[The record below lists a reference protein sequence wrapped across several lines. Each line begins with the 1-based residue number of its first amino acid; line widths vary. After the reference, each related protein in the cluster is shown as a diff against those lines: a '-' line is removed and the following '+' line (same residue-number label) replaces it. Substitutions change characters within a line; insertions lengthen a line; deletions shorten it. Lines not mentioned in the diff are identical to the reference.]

1 MTVKELKEILEK
13 VNENLEVVVET
24 QGGIKAISN
33 IVQKSTLYE
42 INCRK
47 QIQFPADRLTIGV

>member
-24 QGGIKAISN
+24 PSGVRAISD
-33 IVQKSTLYE
+33 ITQKSTLYE
-42 INCRK
+42 IRYRK
-47 QIQFPADRLTIGV
+47 QTQIPADRLTIGV